1 MNLSTG
7 CRHLTALVMAAVML
21 MTSLPVGFAYAG
33 MVSTENLIKQPSYDA
48 SATSPA
54 SSERD
59 RIRDV
64 LARDDVRDQMLS
76 LGIDAAEADA
86 RLAAL
91 TDQEVAE
98 ISGKLAQLPAGEGV
112 GSILVII
119 FIVFG
124 VAVLIDA
131 LGIFDSGQCGQQQIQ
146 ALTVEPAAGPTQ
158 LDPYAYDNQQR
169 SYYRRDQF
177 GGYDGRRQRNTFD
190 YDPYAQ
196 QPLPPQRTRDFQTE
210 RQIR

>member
-1 MNLSTG
+1 M
-7 CRHLTALVMAAVML
+7 TALVMAAVML

-33 MVSTENLIKQPSYDA
+33 MVSTENLIKQRSDDS
-48 SATSPA
+48 SATSLA

-64 LARDDVRDQMLS
+64 LAREDVRHQMLS
-76 LGIDAAEADA
+76 FGIDAAEADA

-91 TDQEVAE
+91 TDQEVAD

-131 LGIFDSGQCGQQQIQ
+131 LGIFDIFPFVCGSGQCGQQQIQ

>member
-1 MNLSTG
+1 M
-7 CRHLTALVMAAVML
+7 AVVMT
-21 MTSLPVGFAYAG
+21 MTSLPIGFVHAG
-33 MVSTENLIKQPSYDA
+33 MVSTESLIKQSGEDPSA
-48 SATSPA
+48 SLQA
-54 SSERD
+54 SSARE

-64 LARDDVRDQMLS
+64 LAREDVRDQMLS
-76 LGIDAAEADA
+76 LGIGAVEADA

-91 TDQEVAE
+91 TDQEVAD
-98 ISGKLAQLPAGEGV
+98 IAGKLDQLPAGEGV
-112 GSILVII
+112 GSILVVI

-131 LGIFDSGQCGQQQIQ
+131 LGLFDIFPFVCGSGQCGQQQIQ

-177 GGYDGRRQRNTFD
+177 GGYDGRRQRNSTFD

-196 QPLPPQRTRDFQTE
+196 QPTPGRTRNFQAE